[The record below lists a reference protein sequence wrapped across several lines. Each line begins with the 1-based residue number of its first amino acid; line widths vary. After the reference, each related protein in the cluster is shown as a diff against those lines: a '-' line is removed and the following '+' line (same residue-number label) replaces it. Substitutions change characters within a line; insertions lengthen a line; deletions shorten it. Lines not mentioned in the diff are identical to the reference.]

1 MKRFICGAI
10 LVTAFTGCNSRPGE
24 PEFRAE
30 REGLRFV
37 PPQGWSERARGDAAS
52 CGQKHDR
59 LLVQYKRLQAGAPA
73 WLRVTVADMP
83 PSRPLDVCL
92 AERAPGNWKRESEV
106 EKIQVGGLPAVRAS
120 FVGRW
125 HDRDLR
131 CELVAVR
138 RGSEVYWFS
147 GTWPVNDV
155 AARDQVRDAVGS
167 AVWDTT
173 KLALAEH

>member
-10 LVTAFTGCNSRPGE
+10 LVTAFAGCNSRPGE

-167 AVWDTT
+167 AVWDTRNF
-173 KLALAEH
+173 AFAGR